1 MKEIHEEYERIL
13 HGDLSAEEKSRRFAK
28 LMTKMEREFDIPILR
43 NVEWE
48 RKNKAVVSLYR
59 KISMSRDTI

>member
-1 MKEIHEEYERIL
+1 M

>member
-13 HGDLSAEEKSRRFAK
+13 HSDLTNEEKSRRFAK
-28 LMTKMEREFDIPILR
+28 LMTKMEREFNIPILR

>member
-13 HGDLSAEEKSRRFAK
+13 HSDLSAEEKSRRFAK
-28 LMTKMEREFDIPILR
+28 LMTKMEREFNIPILR

-59 KISMSRDTI
+59 KISMSRDI